1 VEIVDADDRSRLGP
15 HGNDEER
22 AARDAVIVAAADR
35 GIRFGTLARQY
46 GLSKRRI
53 IEIVSQQRQQHHV
66 DLVSKADPMTFI
78 QETLGQY
85 EAGIEELA
93 MLAAN
98 SAQPS
103 VKVAAIKTRMEAVR
117 GRLELLQAV
126 GVVPQNLGT
135 IRVETDAREIAR
147 LIVNV
152 LEAYDD
158 GEGNWRGGPEDVMDA
173 ILSVVDGDD
182 QIQLPP
188 PLLPPASK

>member
-1 VEIVDADDRSRLGP
+1 MEIVDADDRSRLGP
-15 HGNDEER
+15 HGTDEER

-46 GLSKRRI
+46 GLSKRRV

-66 DLVSKADPMTFI
+66 ELVSTADPMTFI
-78 QETLGQY
+78 QETLGQF

-98 SAQPS
+98 ATQPS

-173 ILSVVDGDD
+173 ILSVVDGDN

-188 PLLPPASK
+188 PLLPPAPK

>member
-1 VEIVDADDRSRLGP
+1 
-15 HGNDEER
+15 
-22 AARDAVIVAAADR
+22 
-35 GIRFGTLARQY
+35 
-46 GLSKRRI
+46 
-53 IEIVSQQRQQHHV
+53 
-66 DLVSKADPMTFI
+66 
-78 QETLGQY
+78 
-85 EAGIEELA
+85 
-93 MLAAN
+93 
-98 SAQPS
+98 
-103 VKVAAIKTRMEAVR
+103 MEAVR

-188 PLLPPASK
+188 PLLPK